1 MKPTMLDMAGN
12 QYLQK
17 RRQTWYVRFPI
28 PSNLRSLY
36 GGRETLVRSLRTRD
50 LAEAR
55 YLRYEAI
62 VEIQREFRVKSTGKP
77 PEAVLEEALKLR
89 EAILRADHRELDS
102 TRHSDRDTL
111 EFVAE
116 TMAEEVEAVHGEA
129 TARTVYRIA
138 TGKGLPTSI
147 ALERWLKDI
156 EGTIKNGTVADHRH
170 AVRLFVEFSGDICV
184 EDVARID
191 AGRFTTDVLK
201 AGGQASA
208 KTINKKLSSLSA
220 LWKWLRK
227 RGLVN
232 EENPW
237 EGQGDYTR
245 RTKARKAEK
254 RAYTAEE
261 LVKLLS
267 ADPRDVYASDT
278 YAPALW
284 DLMRL
289 GLLTGAR
296 LDELCSLRVEDI
308 DAKERTIRIRDG
320 KTENAQRTIPVLD
333 PIWPIIERRVGE
345 AKDGFLFWQLP
356 PGGPDKKRGWTTTK
370 RFTAF
375 RRRVLGDTGTELDFH
390 SFRRCFATYLE
401 RASTVSRAVN
411 ASVIAELMGHAKGT
425 LALDGYSSGL
435 RLSEHREALDA
446 MAGVI
451 EPEVLGLVTQ
461 TPR

>member
-1 MKPTMLDMAGN
+1 MLDMAGN

-17 RRQTWYVRFPI
+17 RRQTWYVRVPI
-28 PSNLRSLY
+28 PPTLRPLY
-36 GGRETLVRSLRTRD
+36 GGKECLIRSLKTRD
-50 LAEAR
+50 LTEAR
-55 YLRYEAI
+55 YLRHEA
-62 VEIQREFRVKSTGKP
+62 VAEIQREFRVKRTGKP

-89 EAILRADHRELDS
+89 EAILRADHRDVDS
-102 TRHSDRDTL
+102 TGHSDRDTL

-116 TMAEEVEAVHGEA
+116 TMAEEVEAAHGEA

-170 AVRLFVEFSGDICV
+170 AVRLFVEFSGDMCV

-201 AGGQASA
+201 AGGQASP

-220 LWKWLRK
+220 MWKWLRK

-232 EENPW
+232 KENPW

-245 RTKARKAEK
+245 RTKAKKSEK
-254 RAYTAEE
+254 RPYTADE
-261 LVKLLS
+261 LVRLLK
-267 ADPRDVYASDT
+267 ADPRQVYASDT
-278 YAPALW
+278 YAPAIW

-289 GLLTGAR
+289 SLLTGAR
-296 LDELCSLRVEDI
+296 LDELCSLRVEDV
-308 DAKERTIRIRDG
+308 DSQQRTIWIQEG
-320 KTENAQRTIPVLD
+320 KTEAAERDLPIVD
-333 PIWPIIERRVGE
+333 RIWPIIERRVKG
-345 AKDGFLFWQLP
+345 ARDGYLFWELP

-375 RRRVLGDTGTELDFH
+375 RRRVLGDTGAQVDFH
-390 SFRRCFATYLE
+390 SFRRSFATYLE

-411 ASVIAELMGHAKGT
+411 ASVISELMGHEKGT
-425 LALDGYSSGL
+425 LALDGYSGGL
-435 RLSEHREALDA
+435 RLEDRREALDA
-446 MAGVI
+446 MVNSI
-451 EPEVLGLVTQ
+451 EPDVMSCI
-461 TPR
+461 